1 MSESKTQ
8 LTLFGEPEPVT
19 SYGKHVRGRGDDVP
33 VMCERELLWPG
44 CLVAALVEDG
54 MSGEEATGLLER
66 LYGDVPRR
74 TRLKIEEVCRRL
86 RCDRNTVHRHIN
98 DTHELAAIDIGT
110 GELLPAWRVYRS
122 SFIWFLAR
130 REFGPESSRTDAKPQ
145 DADRLS
151 RAVSRVRRGNK

>member
-1 MSESKTQ
+1 VPEVQ
-8 LTLFGEPEPVT
+8 LNLFGAPEPVS
-19 SYGKHVRGRGDDVP
+19 SYGRNVRGRGDDIP
-33 VMCERELLWPG
+33 VVCERELLWPG
-44 CLVAALVEDG
+44 CLVEALVADG
-54 MSGEEATGLLER
+54 LSSVAATDLLDR

-130 REFGPESSRTDAKPQ
+130 REFGPESSRTDAKPT
-145 DADRLS
+145 DAERLS
-151 RAVSRVRRGNK
+151 RAVSRVRRGK